1 MLADDTS
8 APPLMEVVAPAPH
21 GAEHGAGQGAEPRAP
36 WASAISMAE
45 AGLLADVS
53 IVFDLAWIY
62 VPIIGVAFM
71 PLIPTPFVILYLRRG
86 PRIALFAACVAGFLM
101 TVLVGPHY
109 GWRLTLEGIVGI
121 VMGWAMR
128 RRWAPSLTILLGLFV
143 SSSVAYGAA
152 FLAAFALA
160 LPLHDIY
167 LVLRNMLISIEWLLD
182 TSSGLLGVKA
192 DWLTV
197 RPLAAS
203 AAHTMLDYWV
213 LSYYLYTVVLAAPV
227 AALYYGVA
235 STTAYAL
242 GYEVRPFPAPW
253 VWRTLRVIGI
263 ILSPLGWALHILWR
277 VITAPIWVPVWA
289 VHALARRARRKRLRA
304 EVAALGLAAPA
315 SVAEQAPLPL
325 SDGAREAALSEA
337 SER

>member
-1 MLADDTS
+1 
-8 APPLMEVVAPAPH
+8 MEVVASTPR
-21 GAEHGAGQGAEPRAP
+21 GAEPRAP

-62 VPIIGVAFM
+62 VPIIGTAFM

-109 GWRLTLEGIVGI
+109 GWRLTLEAVVGM
-121 VMGWAMR
+121 VMGWAMQ
-128 RRWAPSLTILLGLFV
+128 RRWAPSLAILLGLFV
-143 SSSVAYGAA
+143 SSTVAYGAA
-152 FLAAFALA
+152 FMAAFALA

-167 LVLRNMLISIEWLLD
+167 LVLRNMLISIGWLLD
-182 TSSGLLGVKA
+182 TSANVIGVQG
-192 DWLTV
+192 DWLTL
-197 RPLAAS
+197 RPFAVS

-213 LSYYLYTVVLAAPV
+213 FSYYIYTTALAAPV
-227 AALYYGVA
+227 VALYYGVA

-242 GYEVRPFPAPW
+242 GHDVRPFPAPW
-253 VWRTLRVIGI
+253 VWRALRVVGI
-263 ILSPLGWALHILWR
+263 ILTPLGWALRLLWR
-277 VITAPIWVPVWA
+277 VVTSPLWVPVWVA
-289 VHALARRARRKRLRA
+289 RALARHARRKRLRA
-304 EVAALGLAAPA
+304 EVAALGLAAPTTPTA
-315 SVAEQAPLPL
+315 PTEQARQAL
-325 SDGAREAALSEA
+325 DGAGEAALVEA